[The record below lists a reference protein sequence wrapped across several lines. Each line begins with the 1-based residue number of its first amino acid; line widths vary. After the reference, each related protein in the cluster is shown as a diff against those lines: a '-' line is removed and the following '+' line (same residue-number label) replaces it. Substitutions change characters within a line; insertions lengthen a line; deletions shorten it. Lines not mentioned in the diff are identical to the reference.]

1 MKNNPDCTQWRNKE
15 ETWYFK
21 TVSLPMKRNMKSL
34 PWETDQLKQE
44 EQSEDCAGEP
54 HSEMSL
60 RQWAGPRAL
69 PKPNDWEN
77 AA

>member
-1 MKNNPDCTQWRNKE
+1 
-15 ETWYFK
+15 
-21 TVSLPMKRNMKSL
+21 MKRNMKSL